1 MPNASSPNRATNQ
14 TRRSSLGRRLW
25 ASPVRRICRDRSV
38 ILGYHGIA
46 RSPLRQDP
54 SLLQV
59 TPKRFRAQLELL
71 LDAGFEFVTVAE
83 LVRLAD
89 GNEPPPGY
97 AAVSFDD
104 GMRNNLTTALP
115 IMAEYKIPGTVYMT
129 VGYFGGHS
137 PWVKAPADNRM
148 LDEDELREVA
158 GAGWEVGAHTMTH
171 ADLSRLDYESCRREI
186 EQSKDRLEQIV
197 GGPIETFA
205 YPFGLRSEVAERAAR
220 DSGLLA
226 AVSTGQGSW
235 ESFQIKRAMIGTL
248 DPLAVVVMK
257 LADRYE
263 PLLRSRPLDLLRRAS
278 KRLRGGGPPADRAE
292 A

>member
-1 MPNASSPNRATNQ
+1 MPDASSPSRANN
-14 TRRSSLGRRLW
+14 TRQSFLRRRLW
-25 ASPVRRICRDRSV
+25 ATQVRRICRERSV
-38 ILGYHGIA
+38 ILGYHGVA

-59 TPKRFRAQLELL
+59 PPKRFRAQLELL
-71 LDAGFEFVTVAE
+71 LDAGFQFVTVAE
-83 LVRLAD
+83 LARLAH
-89 GNEPPPGY
+89 GGSPPPGY
-97 AAVSFDD
+97 AAISFDD

-115 IMAEYKIPGTVYMT
+115 IMAEYAIPGTVYMT
-129 VGYFGGHS
+129 VSYFGARS

-148 LDEDELREVA
+148 LDQRELRELA
-158 GAGWEVGAHTMTH
+158 AAGWEVGAHTMTH
-171 ADLSRLDYESCRREI
+171 ADLSRLDYESCKAEI
-186 EQSKDRLEQIV
+186 EQSKERLEQVV
-197 GGPIETFA
+197 GGPVETFA

-235 ESFQIKRAMIGTL
+235 EPFQIKRVMIGTL

-263 PLLRSRPLDLLRRAS
+263 PLLHSPPMDLLRRAS
-278 KRLRGGGPPADRAE
+278 KRLRGTGAPADRAE